1 MGARKPAS
9 TIKHGM
15 RCRWRPNVTAEHP
28 FGGQWTR
35 DKLEILRR
43 YLDAY
48 TTALKN
54 QPFNLIYIDAF
65 AGPGNWRPGSSYDE
79 AEYGEYND
87 MLKGSPNIAL
97 DIVDKQFDEFIFI
110 DTNPEHIESLE
121 TVKAQ
126 NPGRVIEII
135 NSDANT
141 ILPQICAGLGRNER
155 AVVFLDP
162 YATEVSWSTVECI
175 AQTRKIDCWILFPLM
190 AITRQMPRR
199 REPDPAWMDN
209 LDRIFGGRNYWHDF
223 YAPTKRPSFW
233 NQGNELEREQGSDQ
247 IAEAYRER
255 LKTVFTRVAPTR
267 RVLKNSTNS
276 NLFDLFFA
284 ASNPQ
289 GAGIAVRIAD
299 HILQNW

>member
-1 MGARKPAS
+1 M
-9 TIKHGM
+9 T
-15 RCRWRPNVTAEHP
+15 TEHS

-35 DKLEILRR
+35 DKLEILGR

-54 QPFNLIYIDAF
+54 QPFRLIYIDAF
-65 AGPGNWRPGSSYDE
+65 AGPGSWRPGSSYDE
-79 AEYGEYND
+79 VEYGEYND
-87 MLKGSPNIAL
+87 MLKGSPRIAL
-97 DIVDKQFDEFIFI
+97 DIVDKQFDKFIFI
-110 DTNPEHIESLE
+110 DINPEHIASLE

-126 NPGRVIEII
+126 NPGRDIQIF
-135 NSDANT
+135 NRDANT
-141 ILPQICAGLGRNER
+141 ILPQICDGLGQYER

-162 YATEVSWSTVECI
+162 YATEVSWATVDCI

-209 LDRIFGGRNYWHDF
+209 LDRTFGGRNYWHGF
-223 YAPTKRPSFW
+223 YTRTRQTSFFG
-233 NQGNELEREQGSDQ
+233 QGDELEREHGSDQ

-284 ASNPQ
+284 ASNPS
-289 GAGIAVRIAD
+289 GADTAVRIAD
-299 HILQNW
+299 YILKHW

>member
-1 MGARKPAS
+1 MTTDRS
-9 TIKHGM
+9 
-15 RCRWRPNVTAEHP
+15 
-28 FGGQWTR
+28 FGGSWTQE
-35 DKLEILRR
+35 KLEILRR

-54 QPFNLIYIDAF
+54 QPFSLIYIDAF
-65 AGPGNWRPGSSYDE
+65 AGPGNWCPGSSYDE
-79 AEYGEYND
+79 VDYDEYND
-87 MLKGSPNIAL
+87 MIKGSPQIAL
-97 DIVDKQFDEFIFI
+97 DIVDKHFDKFIFI

-121 TVKAQ
+121 TVEAQ
-126 NPGRVIEII
+126 NRDRVIKIF
-135 NSDANT
+135 NYDANT
-141 ILPQICAGLGRNER
+141 ILPQIYDGLGRYER

-162 YATEVSWSTVECI
+162 YATEVSWSTIVSI

-209 LDRIFGGRNYWHDF
+209 LDRIFGGRNYWHGF
-223 YAPTKRPSFW
+223 YSPAIQPSFFG
-233 NQGNELEREQGSDQ
+233 QGDELEREQGSDQ

-255 LKTVFTRVAPTR
+255 LKTVFARVAPTR

-284 ASNPQ
+284 ASNPG
-289 GAGIAVRIAD
+289 GADTAVRIAD
-299 HILQNW
+299 YILNRW

>member
-1 MGARKPAS
+1 M
-9 TIKHGM
+9 T
-15 RCRWRPNVTAEHP
+15 TEHS

-54 QPFNLIYIDAF
+54 QPFRLIYIDAF
-65 AGPGNWRPGSSYDE
+65 AGPGSWRPGSSYDE
-79 AEYGEYND
+79 TEYREYND
-87 MLKGSPNIAL
+87 MLQGSPSIAL

-121 TVKAQ
+121 TIKDQ
-126 NPGRVIEII
+126 NPDRVIQIF
-135 NSDANT
+135 NHDANS
-141 ILPQICAGLGRNER
+141 ILPEICDRLWQNER

-190 AITRQMPRR
+190 AITRQMPRN
-199 REPDPAWMDN
+199 REPDRAWMQN
-209 LDRIFGGRNYWHDF
+209 IDRVFGKKNFWKSF
-223 YAPTKRPSFW
+223 YSPVRQASFFA
-233 NQGNELEREQGSDQ
+233 QGDELERKQGSDL
-247 IAEAYRER
+247 IAEAYREQ
-255 LKTVFTRVAPTR
+255 LKTSFVRVAPTR

-284 ASNPQ
+284 ASNPR
-289 GAGIAVRIAD
+289 GADTAVRIAD
-299 HILQNW
+299 YILKHW